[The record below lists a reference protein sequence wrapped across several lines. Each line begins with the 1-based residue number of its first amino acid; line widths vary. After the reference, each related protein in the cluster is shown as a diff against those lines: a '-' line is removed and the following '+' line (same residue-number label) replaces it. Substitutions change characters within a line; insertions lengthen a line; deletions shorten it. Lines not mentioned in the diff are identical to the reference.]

1 MRKKGKYTSDPDPDC
16 DSLRQKLKMI
26 IINKMKRAW
35 MWSEG
40 PAGFCQFA
48 NARSRP
54 VGPKGGM
61 GSDTLVMRS
70 EDWPQV
76 REKWKFSWH
85 VV

>member
-26 IINKMKRAW
+26 IINKMKCAW

-40 PAGFCQFA
+40 PAGFCQFD

-76 REKWKFSWH
+76 REKWNFSWH